1 MGSSMITINQ
11 QKLKKINDE
20 KRIIELK
27 KLLSDSDYKMTT
39 DYFNSMSPDQQIDWT
54 QKRKDWREEI
64 RSLE

>member
-1 MGSSMITINQ
+1 MISINAE
-11 QKLKKINDE
+11 KLKKINNE

-39 DYFNSMSPDQQIDWT
+39 DYFNLMSSDQQIDWT

-64 RSLE
+64 RSLEGN